1 MTPVPIRDFQSS
13 HGSFLPPS
21 AEATHNMNQT
31 SRMRRLRT
39 QTNADRP
46 RRRRRIAMALGEG
59 CERKP
64 LLHKGVS
71 DGKSL
76 PRDALHP
83 PSFNAFHHIQKDTHS
98 FRRTREDRNQK
109 DMHGAAMRQ
118 HKRTGR
124 EGANVREVMTI
135 NQRPEKLNAYRV
147 REVERTGRKPRGRGK
162 GANKRG
168 G

>member
-1 MTPVPIRDFQSS
+1 MTPVPIREFQSS

-21 AEATHNMNQT
+21 VEATQNKIQT
-31 SRMRRLRT
+31 YRMRRLRT
-39 QTNADRP
+39 QTSADRP

-59 CERKP
+59 CKSKP
-64 LLHKGVS
+64 LLHKGES

-76 PRDALHP
+76 PWDALQP
-83 PSFNAFHHIQKDTHS
+83 PSFNAFHHIQKDTHI
-98 FRRTREDRNQK
+98 FRRTREDRSRIY
-109 DMHGAAMRQ
+109 MHGVAMRW
-118 HKRTGR
+118 HKRTGK
-124 EGANVREVMTI
+124 EGANVQEVMTI

-162 GANKRG
+162 GADKTG